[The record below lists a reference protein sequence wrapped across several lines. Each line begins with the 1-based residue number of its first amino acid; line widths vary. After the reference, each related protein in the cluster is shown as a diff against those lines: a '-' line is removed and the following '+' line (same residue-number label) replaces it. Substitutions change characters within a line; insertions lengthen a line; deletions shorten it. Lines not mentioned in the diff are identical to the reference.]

1 MNIGLIGL
9 ANSGK
14 TTIFNAMT
22 RTHAQI
28 TEYVNAKSE
37 PNRAMMKVEDSRVTI
52 LSDMY
57 MPNFSSTVERGSLA
71 ANPHQ

>member
-22 RTHAQI
+22 GTKAQI
-28 TEYVNAKSE
+28 TEYVNTKSE
-37 PNRAMMKVEDSRVTI
+37 PNRAMMKVEDSRVKT

-57 MPNFSSTVERGSLA
+57 MPKKPRMQLLS
-71 ANPHQ
+71 